1 MADSRPASESS
12 GVGEAPWPVL
22 PQPPDATSA
31 TPTEGDAENGDAENG
46 DAESGDAENGGGSR
60 STLFRVLAL
69 VGLVAVV
76 TVAGIAIGRSVAPS
90 HPNVAT
96 TAPQTTSSTPAPPPP
111 PVVHKVTYR
120 WGPLTV
126 QPYGKLP
133 VGPPNPAATV
143 VGRRLAVVG
152 GTGSGLILAGRLG
165 SRLVPVARLSRP
177 RASAQAFALGG
188 SLYVLGGEQGGKP
201 ADDVLRIDLVT
212 GHGRTV
218 SRFVEPLAE
227 AGVVTRGGSAYLVG
241 GWTGDKYATAILKFT
256 PPGSESL
263 VARLPDGT
271 RSPAV
276 ALLGHTLY
284 VAGGRTE
291 QGLSD
296 KAYAVDFGSG
306 TVTALPALPH
316 PVAGALLV
324 ASGGGLYLL
333 GGTGKGG
340 KPSAAV
346 VRIDPA
352 TGKSR
357 TVGRM
362 PKALAGGAAATAG
375 TRTVV
380 VDPSSGAVY
389 RVD

>member
-22 PQPPDATSA
+22 PQPSEARPSGPPPDAD
-31 TPTEGDAENGDAENG
+31 PGKG
-46 DAESGDAENGGGSR
+46 GGGSR
-60 STLFRVLAL
+60 GTLFRVVGL

-76 TVAGIAIGRSVAPS
+76 TLVGIAIGRAVAPS
-90 HPNVAT
+90 HPTAAT
-96 TAPQTTSSTPAPPPP
+96 TAPPTTASTPGPPPP

-120 WGPLTV
+120 WGPLIV

-133 VGPPNPAATV
+133 VGPPNAAAAI
-143 VGRRLAVVG
+143 VGTRLAVVG
-152 GTGSGLILAGRLG
+152 GTGTGLILAGPVG
-165 SRLVPVARLSRP
+165 GKLVPVARLSRP

-212 GHGRTV
+212 RRGRTV
-218 SRFVEPLAE
+218 SKFVEPLAE
-227 AGVVTRGGSAYLVG
+227 AGVVTRGKSAYLVG

-256 PPGSESL
+256 PPSSDSL

-271 RSPAV
+271 RAPAV

-296 KAYAVDFGSG
+296 KAYAVDLDSG

-324 ASGGGLYLL
+324 ASGSDLYLL
-333 GGTGKGG
+333 GGTEKGG

-357 TVGRM
+357 AAGRM
-362 PKALAGGAAATAG
+362 PKALAGGAAAPVG

-389 RVD
+389 RID

>member
-22 PQPPDATSA
+22 PQPSDATSA
-31 TPTEGDAENGDAENG
+31 PPPDEDAGNGDAGNG
-46 DAESGDAENGGGSR
+46 RGGHGR
-60 STLFRVLAL
+60 TLYRVLAL

-76 TVAGIAIGRSVAPS
+76 TVAGITIGRAVAPS
-90 HPNVAT
+90 HPTAAT
-96 TAPQTTSSTPAPPPP
+96 TTPPTTSPVPPPP
-111 PVVHKVTYR
+111 PAAHRVTYR

-133 VGPPNPAATV
+133 VGPPNPAAAV
-143 VGRRLAVVG
+143 VGPRLAVVG
-152 GTGSGLILAGRLG
+152 GTGTGLILAGRLG
-165 SRLVPVARLSRP
+165 GKLVPVARLSRP
-177 RASAQAFALGG
+177 RASAQAFAVGG
-188 SLYVLGGEQGGKP
+188 SLYVLGGEQRGKP
-201 ADDVLRIDLVT
+201 ADDVLRIDLDT

-227 AGVVTRGGSAYLVG
+227 AGVATRGGSAYLVG
-241 GWTGDKYATAILKFT
+241 GWTGAKYATAILKFT

-291 QGLSD
+291 HGLSD
-296 KAYAVDFGSG
+296 KAYAVDLGSG
-306 TVTALPALPH
+306 AVTALPALPH
-316 PVAGALLV
+316 PIAGALLV

-333 GGTGKGG
+333 GGTGKGDE
-340 KPSAAV
+340 PSAAV

-352 TGKSR
+352 TGKS
-357 TVGRM
+357 TSAGRM
-362 PKALAGGAAATAG
+362 PKALAGGAAASAG

-389 RVD
+389 RIDKPR